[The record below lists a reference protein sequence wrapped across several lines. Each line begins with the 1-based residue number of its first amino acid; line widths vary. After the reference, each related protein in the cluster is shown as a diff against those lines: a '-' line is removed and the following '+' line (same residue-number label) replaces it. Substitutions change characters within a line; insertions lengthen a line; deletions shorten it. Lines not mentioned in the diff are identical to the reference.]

1 MRATRLTKI
10 LLAVL
15 AIPGWFALTAQFY
28 ININSNAAPIPEI
41 ITRYF
46 SYFTILINLIVAI
59 CCTTLLFNKELNKGF
74 FSRQKPIAAITVYI
88 VVVGITYNVIL
99 RFLWE
104 PQGLQ
109 KVVDELLH
117 SVIPGLFLIYW
128 LIFVLKD
135 RLQWKDVWPWLI
147 FPLVYLIFILIRGSF
162 SGFYPYPFID
172 MDKLGVQKTLINA
185 LGIAILFLV
194 VSLVFVGIGKLIRR
208 RSAG

>member
-1 MRATRLTKI
+1 M
-10 LLAVL
+10 
-15 AIPGWFALTAQFY
+15 
-28 ININSNAAPIPEI
+28 
-41 ITRYF
+41 
-46 SYFTILINLIVAI
+46 
-59 CCTTLLFNKELNKGF
+59 GF
-74 FSRQKPIAAITVYI
+74 FSRQKIIAAITVYI

-117 SVIPGLFLIYW
+117 LVIPGLFLIYW

-172 MDKLGVQKTLINA
+172 MDRLGVQKTLINA

-194 VSLVFVGIGKLIRR
+194 VSLVLVGIGKLMSR